1 MRIHRLAF
9 WAYGIARGVIRATG
23 LAGPMRQLLGPLAG
37 RLIFRS
43 MPDLGLPRTIH
54 GHRMLLASKNSYP
67 PIDMALDRYETE
79 TTRLFESLIKPGM
92 VIVDVGAHVGYY
104 SLLAARLV
112 GPTGKVYSFE
122 PDPDNHSLLLKNIEY
137 NGYHNIRAVNYAIS
151 NRLGSATLYNTA
163 LDSGR
168 HSIYQHGLPQ
178 RGTVTVDTTP
188 MDTFLEGEGW
198 PRIGLVKI
206 DVEGAEL
213 DVLMGME
220 QLIGRSPEIN
230 LIVEFNPRLL
240 EDAGVNPSEFL
251 DIPRAWSFTTYC
263 IDEKRGAA
271 PLEAIDVAA
280 LTNRLLAS
288 GDSIN
293 LLCSKH

>member
-1 MRIHRLAF
+1 MRFHRLAF
-9 WAYGIARGVIRATG
+9 WAYGIARRVIRAAGLTG
-23 LAGPMRQLLGPLAG
+23 PIRRSLGPLAG

-43 MPDLGLPRTIH
+43 ALDLSRPRTIH
-54 GHRMLLASKNSYP
+54 GHQMVLGSKTTYP
-67 PIDMALDRYETE
+67 PIDMALDRYEKE
-79 TTRLFESLIKPGM
+79 TTLLFERLIKPGM

-112 GPTGKVYSFE
+112 GPAGKVYSFE

-137 NGYHNIRAVNYAIS
+137 NGYHNIRVANYAIS

-178 RGTVTVDTTP
+178 RGTVTVDTMP

-198 PRIGLVKI
+198 PRIDLVKI

-213 DVLMGME
+213 DVLKGME
-220 QLIGRSPEIN
+220 QLIGRSREIN
-230 LIVEFNPRLL
+230 LIIEFNPRLL
-240 EDAGVNPSEFL
+240 EDAGVDPHGFL
-251 DIPRAWSFTTYC
+251 DTPRAWSFTTYC
-263 IDEKRGAA
+263 INEKNGAA
-271 PLEAIDVAA
+271 PLEGNDVAA

-288 GDSIN
+288 GNSIN
-293 LLCSKH
+293 LLCSKN